1 MKKFY
6 FMFIFFL
13 INSNS
18 QIIENPKLLVKS
30 KYPHVLYSNDEYYYL
45 ITVGKSLKINKESGI
60 MEATNDNNE
69 IKEFC
74 IHYTDNSNNNF
85 LFCLDRY
92 YSIIYTPFITFQEH
106 IITIEQE
113 TATGSITNNNN
124 GIIFHRY
131 KYNTIMF

>member
-1 MKKFY
+1 
-6 FMFIFFL
+6 
-13 INSNS
+13 
-18 QIIENPKLLVKS
+18 
-30 KYPHVLYSNDEYYYL
+30 
-45 ITVGKSLKINKESGI
+45 

-69 IKEFC
+69 IKEYC

-85 LFCLDRY
+85 LFCSDRY

-131 KYNTIMF
+131 KYNTIMFLTDFKNQKKLEKQNTIERLSCKYIEREIFIFAYIINSKLEAHCILYSSDSTKMI